1 MQDFIDARIN
11 KVLQELE
18 KDVLV
23 LLRQLWDSIHCESEE
38 VLDRFSLLSG
48 ISVERLKGIFSYIS
62 ASVVICEPEKSSDE
76 VFNKR
81 EINLTIQEIHSI
93 CNVIRFTPFFNR
105 YLSSHFVMDQIV
117 KKIDSIIER
126 WNERVNY
133 YCDFAKNVLNKLVQR
148 TGVKSAKEFFSIY
161 HIFIDAGTL
170 CEENT
175 KNILDI
181 FISEIMNT
189 PKSLKIIVPKAVI
202 DCLQSM
208 GMDTVQNCILRKDE
222 GLRNLKK
229 MQEAGILEIRG
240 DNADT
245 TILGTF
251 MSAFIQFK
259 PIYKMMIITQDG
271 FLANAIDK
279 INNSNIR
286 CDEILLCKVDESNII
301 DFWNRNGNTAIMSGE
316 EAMLDDKDQI
326 NSDTLKTVSSFQ
338 IEKSEM
344 DFSDDDYVDD
354 EIETD
359 IEKMVM
365 LEEQLANMLGRK
377 IKYINDLDDDFDT
390 EEKEFDFQ

>member
-1 MQDFIDARIN
+1 
-11 KVLQELE
+11 
-18 KDVLV
+18 
-23 LLRQLWDSIHCESEE
+23 
-38 VLDRFSLLSG
+38 
-48 ISVERLKGIFSYIS
+48 
-62 ASVVICEPEKSSDE
+62 
-76 VFNKR
+76 
-81 EINLTIQEIHSI
+81 
-93 CNVIRFTPFFNR
+93 
-105 YLSSHFVMDQIV
+105 
-117 KKIDSIIER
+117 
-126 WNERVNY
+126 
-133 YCDFAKNVLNKLVQR
+133 
-148 TGVKSAKEFFSIY
+148 
-161 HIFIDAGTL
+161 
-170 CEENT
+170 
-175 KNILDI
+175 
-181 FISEIMNT
+181 
-189 PKSLKIIVPKAVI
+189 
-202 DCLQSM
+202 
-208 GMDTVQNCILRKDE
+208 MDTVQNCILRKDE

-259 PIYKMMIITQDG
+259 PIYKMMIITQDE